1 MPLTKRTVREERGAW
16 SLLKKEAVRARATA
30 SSVVATLAPKLP
42 AAVAGAPVFWKTAR
56 IFPPR
61 SVTAITTGT
70 STATAAFCTIFC
82 ASAAVSRAAGG
93 EGGDGM
99 VTLRPPEHP
108 VATKTTKRTLK
119 NRLSEIGR
127 AISWVS
133 CGCGEHHRPQTTGV
147 VYQLWLNFRQTIIA
161 ISDESEHVASGCYN
175 HN

>member
-42 AAVAGAPVFWKTAR
+42 VAVAGAPVFWKTAR

-61 SVTAITTGT
+61 SVTATTTGI
-70 STATAAFCTIFC
+70 STATAAFCTTFC

-99 VTLRPPEHP
+99 VTLLPPEHP

-119 NRLSEIGR
+119 NRLPEIGR
-127 AISWVS
+127 AILGSPAVVVS
-133 CGCGEHHRPQTTGV
+133 TTGPQTTGV
-147 VYQLWLNFRQTIIA
+147 VYQLWLNFRQAIIA
-161 ISDESEHVASGCYN
+161 ISDESDHVEVGL
-175 HN
+175 